1 MIKKKSIIWI
11 ATACIVIAGL
21 LDCGIY
27 AYGHLEKPDGSLFG
41 LQTVSAETV
50 EGIIDPRS
58 SLVTASY
65 LYTNTETYEDSAY
78 FYDWRIPFTTTH
90 VNFTY
95 SGTVNTGFDM
105 SALQTVNV
113 DNSKK
118 EIQLKLPDVQII
130 SCEIDQN
137 SYHYNYENYSM
148 FNEFTMDD
156 VTDTLDQLKDKM
168 INKASSDEEFMNTA
182 SERGK
187 KIIEDLLQKSD
198 KTKGY
203 TVIWV

>member
-1 MIKKKSIIWI
+1 MTKKKKNILAIVI
-11 ATACIVIAGL
+11 TCIVLAGL
-21 LDCGIY
+21 IDCGIY
-27 AYGHLEKPDGSLFG
+27 AYGHLERPDGNLFG

-50 EGIIDPRS
+50 EGIIDPKS

-65 LYTNTETYEDSAY
+65 LYTNTEVYEDSAY
-78 FYDWRIPFTTTH
+78 FYDWRIPFTTTQ

-105 SALQTVNV
+105 SALETAV
-113 DNSKK
+113 DNDKK
-118 EIQLKLPDVQII
+118 TISLKLPEVQII
-130 SCEIDQN
+130 SCEIDQK

-156 VTDTLDQLKDKM
+156 VTDTLDQLRDKM
-168 INKASSDEEFMNTA
+168 IAKAQNDPEFMQTA
-182 SERGK
+182 EDRGR
-187 KIIEDLLQKSD
+187 KIIEDLLQKSE

-203 TVIWV
+203 EIIWV